1 MGRLKCCLLFAA
13 MTLSL
18 IKADEGWKRLMDLN
32 TAQEH
37 RSAQWARSSN
47 HAGGNRV
54 PFAPEDIAMPPPW
67 LLPNQ
72 QPQVAF
78 PVAQAQV
85 RSFFEEEVVEWPP
98 RSAKKSNQYVPEPS
112 QHPQPPPQIIHT
124 TLQPPRRQW
133 TDTAI
138 RPVQHIRF
146 EADRPSTSQR
156 PQAEPKPAPA
166 VKQRDPAA
174 VTQHVVDLKKIP
186 PPPVAPTVDLKEPYR
201 TVAEPKP
208 EQHRRQNKQQQ
219 QTASRKSAISYDSS
233 EYDYEEEAAAISNSA
248 HQDKQ
253 MSIHSKMDES
263 EGGQSSYDESPSL
276 TSVDASMSVSGG
288 QDDFYAK
295 VAAPAATQRRHQ
307 FVQQFVHQPES
318 RRQPQAVSTEEAD
331 VEQHQAFDYGKTIFR
346 TQLGS
351 GQVGRQHPHEYE
363 GQVQQRENGRPSTY
377 VDEATETERQQAAKA
392 KQGQPGVR
400 KQQLRQQ
407 QQQQPLERNTAP
419 PEASVFEA
427 ERPSFFSTNLQA
439 SPNQRQFQVGQ
450 QHHQRQQLAPQQP
463 AGDWPPRHP
472 APESN
477 RKNKPRTPYRP
488 EEQPSREN
496 FVNVPKYKP
505 SNPTVAP
512 VQRYQEEAEDFQR
525 DHQSD
530 LQAPYHHQQQPY
542 RPEEDGVNY
551 GQPEEHHR
559 PEENHRPEEHY
570 RPKEHHRTKEHHQP
584 IYDNQEQV
592 QHGKKNNVR
601 QRRPE
606 SRPGPESEPTQSNPW
621 HTKQGQPEGNAY
633 DPYEEQRQ
641 EPHREQQH
649 VQHHH
654 EPEQQHEQHQ
664 PEEPLPVAPIPGRR
678 PPGGRPSF
686 QPEEQFN
693 GPEND
698 PKGNNESEFEDSPPF
713 VAPTQ
718 KRPQH
723 PSPNRPRPHRPLP
736 PPQRPRDASIVTQ
749 GLNTL
754 KSLVGLQSTQQR
766 LRPQPNPDARRPERH
781 RRPGGRRPPH
791 HPSGNSFDNGG
802 EIGRVDQ
809 LDAGGDEFDAAD
821 LNNAPVQARHNVQP
835 IKEEPMEHRSDPDDD
850 IPDFLP
856 PVMSSTESPLRIT
869 APPVRVTEA
878 PELPVPVSTTAA
890 PEEPKSTLF
899 PPFNKRVRPQ
909 PPSPAQTES
918 KANAAKDSS
927 AGQLRI
933 TSYKQRIEAMKER
946 AKLREQLAQSKKDG
960 ESTADNIAEPV
971 VPVSVTSTSTTTAR
985 PSTTRA
991 KIPPRMPVRR
1001 PVTASPT
1008 STSSTTESV
1017 PVSVEKSQETKESNY
1032 EQYKRR
1038 FKPKASAN
1046 RPVKEEEPVTPTA
1059 EVAPVQVDVQEEEPS
1074 GRKNLFGK
1082 MPGSPFVRRRIQQ
1095 KQQREEE
1102 ERLLAE
1108 DSPKPVVKE
1117 EVVEM
1122 PSIPPRPNKRM
1133 RPGQFARTTTAA
1145 PIIEPSLDDEEESGS
1160 VLASPDQWPPTSEP
1174 QISGKTETSS
1184 MPKAEE
1190 EAESAKIELVSVA
1203 SIATDKDIEN
1213 PEPQP
1218 IEEEQD
1224 YPTHQQQSYAYE
1236 SAGQPFLDKP
1246 DLSSERVDSNIEE
1259 KEDKEPVPVQEKPR
1273 HSFFTMA
1280 TNDPIL
1286 PIEELLNIRVRDN
1299 GKDM

>member
-1 MGRLKCCLLFAA
+1 

-18 IKADEGWKRLMDLN
+18 VKADEGWKRLMDFN

-85 RSFFEEEVVEWPP
+85 RSFFDEEVVEWPP
-98 RSAKKSNQYVPEPS
+98 RSAKKSSQTQYVPEPS

-133 TDTAI
+133 TETSI

-146 EADRPSTSQR
+146 EADRQSTSQR
-156 PQAEPKPAPA
+156 PQAEKKAAPA

-186 PPPVAPTVDLKEPYR
+186 PPVVAVDLKEPYR
-201 TVAEPKP
+201 AVGEPKP
-208 EQHRRQNKQQQ
+208 EPHQRQNKQQ

-233 EYDYEEEAAAISNSA
+233 EYDYEEDATAVAAG

-253 MSIHSKMDES
+253 IIHSKMDES
-263 EGGQSSYDESPSL
+263 EGDQSFYDESSSL
-276 TSVDASMSVSGG
+276 TAVDATMSVGGG

-295 VAAPAATQRRHQ
+295 AAPPPQRRQQ
-307 FVQQFVHQPES
+307 FVQQFHQPES
-318 RRQPQAVSTEEAD
+318 RRQPQVASTEETD

-346 TQLGS
+346 TQVGS
-351 GQVGRQHPHEYE
+351 GQASRQHPHTVEYE
-363 GQVQQRENGRPSTY
+363 QVQQRENGRPSTY
-377 VDEATETERQQAAKA
+377 VDETAETQRHQPAKA

-400 KQQLRQQ
+400 KQQLAGHR
-407 QQQQPLERNTAP
+407 QQQQPLERNTSPTEAP
-419 PEASVFEA
+419 VFEA

-450 QHHQRQQLAPQQP
+450 QHHQRQQLAPQQQAGEWP
-463 AGDWPPRHP
+463 ARHP

-477 RKNKPRTPYRP
+477 RKTKPRTPYRP
-488 EEQPSREN
+488 EEQQSSEK

-505 SNPTVAP
+505 GSNPAVAP
-512 VQRYQEEAEDFQR
+512 VQRYQEEPEEFQR

-530 LQAPYHHQQQPY
+530 PYHHQQQPY
-542 RPEEDGVNY
+542 RPEEDGTNY

-570 RPKEHHRTKEHHQP
+570 RPKDHHRPKEQHHQP
-584 IYDNQEQV
+584 IYDNQEV
-592 QHGKKNNVR
+592 QHGKKNHVR
-601 QRRPE
+601 QRRPPIE
-606 SRPGPESEPTQSNPW
+606 SRPAPESEPTQSNPW
-621 HTKQGQPEGNAY
+621 QTQQSQAEANAY

-641 EPHREQQH
+641 EPHREQ
-649 VQHHH
+649 HH
-654 EPEQQHEQHQ
+654 ESEQQHEQHQ
-664 PEEPLPVAPIPGRR
+664 PQAHQPEEPPSVAPIPGRR

-686 QPEEQFN
+686 QSEEQFN
-693 GPEND
+693 GSDND
-698 PKGNNESEFEDSPPF
+698 GKGNSDTDFEDSPPF
-713 VAPTQ
+713 VAPAH

-723 PSPNRPRPHRPLP
+723 PSANRPRPHRPLP

-766 LRPQPNPDARRPERH
+766 LRPHHSDARRPERH
-781 RRPGGRRPPH
+781 RQRPGGRRPPH
-791 HPSGNSFDNGG
+791 HPAGNSFDNGG

-809 LDAGGDEFDAAD
+809 LDVGVDEFDATD
-821 LNNAPVQARHNVQP
+821 LSNAPVQARHNVQP
-835 IKEEPMEHRSDPDDD
+835 IKEEPMEHRSDPDDE
-850 IPDFLP
+850 IHDFLP
-856 PVMSSTESPLRIT
+856 PVMSSTESSVRIT
-869 APPVRVTEA
+869 APPARVTEA
-878 PELPVPVSTTAA
+878 PELPVPVSSTAT

-918 KANAAKDSS
+918 KTNAGKDSS

-946 AKLREQLAQSKKDG
+946 AKLREQLAQSKKDS
-960 ESTADNIAEPV
+960 ESTADILAEPV
-971 VPVSVTSTSTTTAR
+971 VPVSVASTSTTTAR

-1001 PVTASPT
+1001 PVTASPST

-1017 PVSVEKSQETKESNY
+1017 PVSVEKSQDTKESSY

-1038 FKPKASAN
+1038 FKPKASSN
-1046 RPVKEEEPVTPTA
+1046 RPVKEEEPAAPPA
-1059 EVAPVQVDVQEEEPS
+1059 EVAPADVQEEEPS

-1082 MPGSPFVRRRIQQ
+1082 MPGSPFVRRRMQQ

-1108 DSPKPVVKE
+1108 ESPKPVVKE

-1122 PSIPPRPNKRM
+1122 PSVPPRPNKRI
-1133 RPGQFARTTTAA
+1133 RPGQFARTTTVA
-1145 PIIEPSLDDEEESGS
+1145 PIIEPSLDDDEESGS
-1160 VLASPDQWPPTSEP
+1160 VLASPDQWPPTSGP
-1174 QISGKTETSS
+1174 QISIKTETSS

-1190 EAESAKIELVSVA
+1190 EEESAKIELVSVA
-1203 SIATDKDIEN
+1203 SVEADKDIEN
-1213 PEPQP
+1213 PKAQP

-1224 YPTHQQQSYAYE
+1224 YPTHQQQSYAFE

-1246 DLSSERVDSNIEE
+1246 DLSSERVDSNVEE